1 MRIVVCLKVVP
12 RPEEVRVDREKK
24 TLDRSGVR
32 SVINPSDLNAL
43 ETALAMRDAQGGR
56 VAVLSMGPMSF
67 VPYLRVTLAVGADEA
82 VLLSD
87 RAFGG
92 ADTLATSY
100 TLAQG
105 IRSLGEADLVVCGD
119 ESSDGGTS
127 QVPPGIAEWLGYSQ
141 VTYVDRL
148 EVPGP
153 GTLRAR
159 RVIEDGTETLD
170 VPLPAVV
177 SVLGGANETRFLDY
191 DRWAMAQQAEVRVID
206 AARLGGDAAAL
217 GLKGSPTV
225 VAGLREVRKP
235 GRRREVVQ
243 LPPEAAA
250 TRIAEELRRLG
261 VPTRA
266 PTAGTR
272 HSRTRRS

>member
-1 MRIVVCLKVVP
+1 MRSVVCLKVVP
-12 RPEEVRVDREKK
+12 RAEEVRVDLASK

-43 ETALAMRDAQGGR
+43 ETALALRDRHGGR
-56 VAVLSMGPMSF
+56 VRVLSMGPSSF
-67 VPYLRVTLAVGADEA
+67 VPYLRVALAVGADEA

-105 IRSLGEADLVVCGD
+105 IRLLGGADLVVCGD

-127 QVPPGIAEWLGYSQ
+127 QVPPGVAEWLGYAQ
-141 VTYVDRL
+141 ATYVDRL
-148 EVPGP
+148 EVPVP

-159 RVIEDGTETLD
+159 RVLEDGTETLD
-170 VPLPAVV
+170 LALPAVV
-177 SVLGGANETRFLDY
+177 SVLGGANEVRFLDY
-191 DRWAMAQQAEVRVID
+191 DRWAMAQAATVRVVD
-206 AARLGGDAAAL
+206 AGALGGDPAAI

-235 GRRREVVQ
+235 GRRREIVR
-243 LPPEAAA
+243 LEPEAAA
-250 TRIAEELRRLG
+250 ARLAEELRRLG
-261 VPTRA
+261 LPTPEESRA
-266 PTAGTR
+266 GRTGPRAG
-272 HSRTRRS
+272 

>member
-1 MRIVVCLKVVP
+1 MRTVVCLKVVP
-12 RPEEVRVDREKK
+12 RPEEVRVDSETK
-24 TLDRSGVR
+24 TLDRTGVR
-32 SVINPSDLNAL
+32 SLINPSDLNAL
-43 ETALAMRDAQGGR
+43 EVALSLRDRHGGR
-56 VAVLSMGPMSF
+56 VSILSMGPPSF
-67 VPYLRVTLAVGADEA
+67 VPYLRIGIAVGADEA

-105 IRSLGEADLVVCGD
+105 VRSLGGADLVVCGD

-127 QVPPGIAEWLGYSQ
+127 QVPPGLAEWLGYAQ
-141 VTYVDRL
+141 ATYVDRL
-148 EVPGP
+148 EVPSP

-159 RVIEDGTETLD
+159 RVLEDGAETLE

-177 SVLGGANETRFLDY
+177 SVLGGATEVRFVDY
-191 DRWAMAQQAEVRVID
+191 DRWAMAQQATVKIVD
-206 AARLGGDAAAL
+206 VASLGVDPAAV

-235 GRRREVVQ
+235 GRRREV
-243 LPPEAAA
+243 LRLEPEGAARRLA
-250 TRIAEELRRLG
+250 QELRRLG
-261 VPTRA
+261 V
-266 PTAGTR
+266 AGR
-272 HSRTRRS
+272 DPS

>member
-12 RPEEVRVDREKK
+12 RPEEVRVDLEKK
-24 TLDRSGVR
+24 VLERSGVR

-43 ETALAMRDAQGGR
+43 ETALALRDRQGGR
-56 VAVLSMGPMSF
+56 VTVLSMGPPNF
-67 VPYLRVTLAVGADEA
+67 EPYLRVALAVGADEA

-100 TLAQG
+100 TLATG
-105 IRSLGEADLVVCGD
+105 VGALGGADLVVCGD

-127 QVPPGIAEWLGYSQ
+127 QVPQGIAEWLGFSQ
-141 VTYVDRL
+141 ATYVDWV
-148 EVPGP
+148 EVSASGM
-153 GTLRAR
+153 LRAR
-159 RVIEDGTETLD
+159 RVLEDGTETIELP
-170 VPLPAVV
+170 VPAVV
-177 SVLGGANETRFLDY
+177 SVLGGANEVRFIDY
-191 DRWAMAQQAEVRVID
+191 DRWAMAEQATVRVID
-206 AARLGGDAAAL
+206 AAALGGDPGAI

-235 GRRREVVQ
+235 GRRREVLT

-250 TRIAEELRRLG
+250 ARLAEELRRLG
-261 VPTRA
+261 VTPGEGGSTTR
-266 PTAGTR
+266 PSP
-272 HSRTRRS
+272 HSA

>member
-1 MRIVVCLKVVP
+1 MRTVVCLKVVP
-12 RPEEVRVDREKK
+12 RPEEVRVDTETK

-32 SVINPSDLNAL
+32 SVVNPSDLTAL
-43 ETALAMRDAQGGR
+43 EIALALRDRHGGR
-56 VAVLSMGPMSF
+56 VTVLSMGPPSF
-67 VPYLRVTLAVGADEA
+67 VPYLRVALAVGADDA

-105 IRSLGEADLVVCGD
+105 VRALGGAELVVCGD

-127 QVPPGIAEWLGYSQ
+127 QVPPGLAEWLGYAQ
-141 VTYVDRL
+141 ATYVDRL
-148 EVPGP
+148 ELPGP

-159 RVIEDGTETLD
+159 RVLEDGTETLD

-177 SVLGGANETRFLDY
+177 SVLGGASEVRFLDY
-191 DRWAMAQQAEVRVID
+191 DRWAAAQEATVNVID
-206 AARLGGDAAAL
+206 ASALGGDPGAI

-235 GRRREVVQ
+235 GRRHEVIR
-243 LPPEAAA
+243 LEPEAAA

-261 VPTRA
+261 LPPREAPSPAPPDA
-266 PTAGTR
+266 PTT
-272 HSRTRRS
+272 